1 MRKKLVLLASV
12 LLMGLGSGHA
22 GRLVT
27 DSLQSQVL
35 GAVRHYNVYLPN
47 GYEKETDR
55 QYPVLYL
62 LHGLSDTHTGWE
74 KNGRMKIVI
83 DELIGSGECVPMIV
97 IMPEAGGQPTSTV
110 WNGYFNMEGW
120 PYERFFFEE
129 FLPHV
134 EKKYRIIGDKEHRA
148 VSGLSMGGGGSVVYC
163 QRHPELFSSCYAL
176 SGWLDQAVSDEMRK
190 NTTSKHAIV
199 SCSVHD
205 HSAIEFLR
213 KADDA
218 TKQKLRTVH
227 WFIDCGDDDFLLEVN
242 EDFHREMRR
251 AGIPCEFRVR
261 NGVHN
266 WEYWHTGLRWSLPFV
281 SRNFG
286 K

>member
-97 IMPEAGGQPTSTV
+97 IMPEAGGQPKSTV
-110 WNGYFNMEGW
+110 WKGYFNMEGC
-120 PYERFFFEE
+120 PYERLFFEE
-129 FLPHV
+129 FL
-134 EKKYRIIGDKEHRA
+134 RA
-148 VSGLSMGGGGSVVYC
+148 ISSFNS
-163 QRHPELFSSCYAL
+163 FSSYL
-176 SGWLDQAVSDEMRK
+176 TSIF
-190 NTTSKHAIV
+190 TTSNTAGNSTTSQWVYLTCCI
-199 SCSVHD
+199 S
-205 HSAIEFLR
+205 
-213 KADDA
+213 
-218 TKQKLRTVH
+218 TK
-227 WFIDCGDDDFLLEVN
+227 
-242 EDFHREMRR
+242 
-251 AGIPCEFRVR
+251 
-261 NGVHN
+261 
-266 WEYWHTGLRWSLPFV
+266 
-281 SRNFG
+281 
-286 K
+286 

>member
-1 MRKKLVLLASV
+1 
-12 LLMGLGSGHA
+12 
-22 GRLVT
+22 
-27 DSLQSQVL
+27 
-35 GAVRHYNVYLPN
+35 
-47 GYEKETDR
+47 
-55 QYPVLYL
+55 
-62 LHGLSDTHTGWE
+62 
-74 KNGRMKIVI
+74 
-83 DELIGSGECVPMIV
+83 
-97 IMPEAGGQPTSTV
+97 
-110 WNGYFNMEGW
+110 MEGS

-163 QRHPELFSSCYAL
+163 QRHPEMFSSCYAL

-218 TKQKLRTVH
+218 TKQKLRTVR

>member
-129 FLPHV
+129 FPMLRRNIV
-134 EKKYRIIGDKEHRA
+134 LLATR
-148 VSGLSMGGGGSVVYC
+148 STGLS
-163 QRHPELFSSCYAL
+163 A
-176 SGWLDQAVSDEMRK
+176 A
-190 NTTSKHAIV
+190 
-199 SCSVHD
+199 
-205 HSAIEFLR
+205 
-213 KADDA
+213 
-218 TKQKLRTVH
+218 
-227 WFIDCGDDDFLLEVN
+227 
-242 EDFHREMRR
+242 
-251 AGIPCEFRVR
+251 
-261 NGVHN
+261 
-266 WEYWHTGLRWSLPFV
+266 
-281 SRNFG
+281 
-286 K
+286 

>member
-1 MRKKLVLLASV
+1 MRKKLLLIAAMS
-12 LLMGLGSGHA
+12 LLLGGTTHA
-22 GRLVT
+22 GRLLT
-27 DSLQSQVL
+27 DSLQSKVL
-35 GAVRHYNVYLPN
+35 GAVRHYNVYLPT
-47 GYEKETDR
+47 GYDKETDR

-74 KNGRMKIVI
+74 QHGRMKIVI
-83 DELIGSGECVPMIV
+83 DELISSGECVPMIV

-129 FLPHV
+129 FLPYI
-134 EKKYRIIGDKEHRA
+134 EKKYRIVGDKQHRA
-148 VSGLSMGGGGSVVYC
+148 VSGLSMGGGGSVVYS
-163 QRHPELFSSCYAL
+163 QRHPEMFSSCYAF
-176 SGWLDQAVSDEMRK
+176 SGWLDQPITDEMEK
-190 NTTSKHAIV
+190 NPTNKQAIV
-199 SCSVHD
+199 SRSVHD

-266 WEYWHTGLRWSLPFV
+266 WEYWHTGLRLSLPFV
-281 SRNFG
+281 SRNFA